1 MSNRTPFVPL
11 LLALFAAG
19 VHAQTTAK
27 ASRSSGSAINFENGI
42 KPLLSEYCFG
52 CHGNG
57 KKKGDIVLDQWNDEA
72 AAVHDAAT
80 WQRVLKM
87 IQDGEMPPE
96 SKPQPSAAERA
107 RLTKWIETKVFQ
119 FDCEHPDPGR
129 APIRRLNRAEY
140 NNTIRDLL
148 GVDFKPA
155 EDFPVDDSGHG
166 FDNMADALSMPPLMV
181 EKYLAAAEKIVNA
194 AFVLTIPP
202 STTNHFPVDALEL
215 GYNARQRGDGWV
227 FLNSVEE
234 DDVAVNFQSPIS
246 GEFAVR
252 VRAYAIQE
260 SSNAMMLTFMLGNQ
274 PVKSIPVATN
284 ATDPWIYETTMK
296 LALGTNRVRAVV
308 RRVKTGLPESEA
320 LRWKTGP
327 QQKGAVLVNWLEI
340 EGPEMIDPI
349 LPETHLRVFVTKSQ
363 IGTDYEIARDILG
376 RFASRA
382 FRRPATKPEVN
393 RLVHLAQEAWQRGE
407 TFEQGAARAIQA
419 TLVSPHFLFRS
430 TSLAAANVQTNDEN
444 ALKLPP
450 HLASSLSVKD
460 WKHDKEK
467 LVARKMENS
476 SNASTAKRNETRPQ
490 QTTPLPVDEFTLA
503 SRLSYFLWSSMPD
516 GRLFALAEK
525 NLLRTN
531 LEAEVRRMLGDAKSR
546 ALVDNFA
553 GQWLQIRNLEL
564 VTPDKELFPKF
575 DEELRR
581 AMRTETELL
590 FANVMQTDSSI
601 LDFLR
606 ADYTYVNERLAKHYG
621 LTGVKGPNFERVSL
635 SGTPRRGVLTHASVL
650 ALTSNPTRTSPVKRG
665 KWVIETLLNAPP
677 PPPPPGVPELKE
689 GKELTGTLRQRVEE
703 HRANPLCAS
712 CHARMDPIGFALENF
727 NAIGA
732 WRDQDGKEPIDST
745 SKLATGET
753 LRGSADLAMLLAE
766 QKKEQFARAF
776 AEKLLTYA
784 LGRGVELSDKC
795 ALDEITRTAA
805 AEDYRFSSFA
815 LAIAKSTPFQMQ
827 RASGKATLS
836 SARRRDE

>member
-1 MSNRTPFVPL
+1 M
-11 LLALFAAG
+11 
-19 VHAQTTAK
+19 
-27 ASRSSGSAINFENGI
+27 
-42 KPLLSEYCFG
+42 EYCFA

-57 KKKGDIVLDQWNDEA
+57 KKKGDVALDEWNDEA
-72 AAVHDAAT
+72 AAVHDPAI

-87 IQDGEMPPE
+87 IEDGAMPPE
-96 SKPQPSAAERA
+96 NKPQPSAAQRA
-107 RLTKWIETKVFQ
+107 QLTKWIETKVFQ

-166 FDNMADALSMPPLMV
+166 FDNMADTLSMAPLMV

-194 AFVLTIPP
+194 AFVLTTPP
-202 STTNHFPVDALEL
+202 STTNRYPVDVLEL

-227 FLNSVEE
+227 SLNSIEE
-234 DDVAVNFQSPIS
+234 DDVAVNFQSPIT

-252 VRAYAIQE
+252 VRAYAVQE
-260 SSNAMMLTFMLGNQ
+260 SSNAVMLTFMLGDH
-274 PVKSIPVATN
+274 PVKSLPMETN
-284 ATDPWIYETTMK
+284 AANPWIYETTMK

-308 RRVKTGLPESEA
+308 RRVKNGLPEAEA
-320 LRWKTGP
+320 LRWKSGP
-327 QQKGAVLVNWLEI
+327 QQKGSVLINWLEI
-340 EGPEMIDPI
+340 EGPTAIDPV
-349 LPETHLRVFVTKSQ
+349 LPETHRRVFVTKSQ

-376 RFASRA
+376 RFSARA
-382 FRRPATKPEVN
+382 FRRPVTSEEVE
-393 RLVHLAQEAWQRGE
+393 RLVRLAQESWQRGE
-407 TFEQGAARAIQA
+407 TFEQGVACAIQA
-419 TLVSPHFLFRS
+419 TLISPHFLFRS
-430 TSLAAANVQTNDEN
+430 ASVATAAHVQTNDEN

-460 WKHDKEK
+460 WKRDKDK
-467 LVARKMENS
+467 LTPKIQARPKS
-476 SNASTAKRNETRPQ
+476 AAPTKSETRQSAAPI
-490 QTTPLPVDEFTLA
+490 PVDEFTLA

-516 GRLFALAEK
+516 DRLFALAEK

-531 LEAEVRRMLGDAKSR
+531 VESEVRRMLGDAKSR

-581 AMRTETELL
+581 AMRTETEML

-601 LDFLR
+601 LDFLC

-621 LTGVKGPNFERVSL
+621 IAGIKGAEFERVSL
-635 SGTPRRGVLTHASVL
+635 AGTSRRGVLTHASIL

-727 NAIGA
+727 DAIGA
-732 WRDQDGKEPIDST
+732 WRDKDGKEPIDST
-745 SKLATGET
+745 GELATGET
-753 LRGSADLAMLLAE
+753 IRGATELATLLAE
-766 QKKEQFARAF
+766 RKKEQFVRAF
-776 AEKLLTYA
+776 TEKLLIFA
-784 LGRGVELSDKC
+784 LGRGAEFSDKC
-795 ALDEITRTAA
+795 ALNEITKATAKD
-805 AEDYRFSSFA
+805 DYRFSSVV
-815 LAIAKSTPFQMQ
+815 LAIVKSTPFQMRRPAEQ
-827 RASGKATLS
+827 VTPQ
-836 SARRRDE
+836 SAP

>member
-1 MSNRTPFVPL
+1 MLKGLIVL
-11 LLALFAAG
+11 LLALSIVSALADEP
-19 VHAQTTAK
+19 AQTLRTRNA
-27 ASRSSGSAINFENGI
+27 GGENFERNI

-57 KKKGDIVLDQWNDEA
+57 KKKGDIVLDQWRDET

-80 WQRVLKM
+80 WERVLKM
-87 IQDGEMPPE
+87 IQDGAMPPE
-96 SKPQPSAAERA
+96 NKPQLAATERA
-107 RLTKWIETKVFQ
+107 RLTKWIEAKVFQ

-140 NNTIRDLL
+140 NNTIRDLM

-155 EDFPVDDSGHG
+155 EDFPVDDSGYG

-194 AFVLTIPP
+194 AFVLTIPA
-202 STTNHFPVDALEL
+202 SATNRFPVDALEL

-234 DDVAVNFQSPIS
+234 DDVAVNFRSPIS

-260 SSNAMMLTFMLGNQ
+260 SSNAMMLTFMLGDQ
-274 PVKSIPVATN
+274 AVKTIPVATN
-284 ATDPWIYETTMK
+284 SANPWTYEATMK

-308 RRVKTGLPESEA
+308 RRVKTGLPETEA

-340 EGPEMIDPI
+340 EGPETIDPV
-349 LPETHLRVFVTKSQ
+349 LPETHRRVFVTKSE
-363 IGTDYEIARDILG
+363 IGTDHEIARDILG

-382 FRRPATKPEVN
+382 FRRPATSAEVN
-393 RLVHLAQEAWQRGE
+393 RLVQLAQEAWQRGE
-407 TFEQGAARAIQA
+407 TFEQGVARAIQA

-430 TSLAAANVQTNDEN
+430 TPVTAANVQTNDEN
-444 ALKLPP
+444 ALNLPP
-450 HLASSLSVKD
+450 HIASSLSVKD
-460 WKHDKEK
+460 WKRDKDK
-467 LVARKMENS
+467 LTARKTRNTS
-476 SNASTAKRNETRPQ
+476 KASADKRNETRAPQ
-490 QTTPLPVDEFTLA
+490 AGPFPVDEFTLA

-516 GRLFALAEK
+516 DRLFALAGK
-525 NLLRTN
+525 NLLRAN
-531 LEAEVRRMLGDAKSR
+531 LETEVRRMLGNAKAR

-621 LTGVKGPNFERVSL
+621 LTGVKGPEFERVSL
-635 SGTPRRGVLTHASVL
+635 RGTPRRGVLAHASIL

-677 PPPPPGVPELKE
+677 PPPPPDVPELKE
-689 GKELTGTLRQRVEE
+689 GKELTGTLRQRMEE

-727 NAIGA
+727 DAIGA
-732 WRDQDGKEPIDST
+732 WRDKDGKEPIDSAT
-745 SKLATGET
+745 ELATGET
-753 LRGSADLAMLLAE
+753 IRGSAELARLLAE
-766 QKKEQFARAF
+766 RKKEQFARAF
-776 AEKLLTYA
+776 AEKLLIYA

-795 ALDEITRTAA
+795 ALDEISGAA
-805 AEDYRFSSFA
+805 AVENYRFSSFA

-827 RASGKATLS
+827 RTLGRATLS
-836 SARRRDE
+836 SARRGEE

>member
-1 MSNRTPFVPL
+1 MSIRKPFALL
-11 LLALFAAG
+11 LLALCAAG
-19 VHAQTTAK
+19 VLAQTPMAK
-27 ASRSSGSAINFENGI
+27 ASRSSGSAISFDTGI
-42 KPLLSEYCFG
+42 KPLLSEYCFA

-72 AAVHDAAT
+72 AAVHDPAI

-87 IQDGEMPPE
+87 IQHGEMPPE
-96 SKPQPSAAERA
+96 NKPQPSAAERA
-107 RLTKWIETKVFQ
+107 RLMKWIETKVFQ

-202 STTNHFPVDALEL
+202 STTNHFPIDALEL

-227 FLNSVEE
+227 SLNSVEE

-260 SSNAMMLTFMLGNQ
+260 SSNAMMLTFMLGDQ
-274 PVKSIPVATN
+274 PVKSLSVQTN
-284 ATDPWIYETTMK
+284 AANPWVYETMMK
-296 LALGTNRVRAVV
+296 LALGTNRVRVVV
-308 RRVKTGLPESEA
+308 RRVKSGLSEA
-320 LRWKTGP
+320 EALKWKTGP

-340 EGPEMIDPI
+340 EGPETIDPI
-349 LPETHLRVFVTKSQ
+349 LPETHRRVFVTKSQ
-363 IGTDYEIARDILG
+363 IGTDHEIARDILG

-382 FRRPATKPEVN
+382 FRRPVTSAEVN
-393 RLVHLAQEAWQRGE
+393 RLVQLAQEAWQRGE
-407 TFEQGAARAIQA
+407 TFEQGVARAIQA
-419 TLVSPHFLFRS
+419 TLVSPYFLFRS
-430 TSLAAANVQTNDEN
+430 TSIATANVPTNDEN

-450 HLASSLSVKD
+450 HIASSLSVKD
-460 WKHDKEK
+460 WKREKDK
-467 LVARKMENS
+467 LVARKTENS
-476 SNASTAKRNETRPQ
+476 PKASADKRSETRQ
-490 QTTPLPVDEFTLA
+490 QQPKPFPVDEFTLA

-621 LTGVKGPNFERVSL
+621 VTGVKGPDFERVSL
-635 SGTPRRGVLTHASVL
+635 SGTPRRGVLTHASIL

-665 KWVIETLLNAPP
+665 KWVLETLLNAPP

-689 GKELTGTLRQRVEE
+689 GKELTGTLRQRMEE

-727 NAIGA
+727 DAIGA
-732 WRDQDGKEPIDST
+732 WRDQDGKEPIDASGE
-745 SKLATGET
+745 LATGET
-753 LRGSADLAMLLAE
+753 IRGSADLATLLVE
-766 QKKEQFARAF
+766 RKKEQFARAF
-776 AEKLLTYA
+776 AEKLLIYA

-795 ALDEITRTAA
+795 ALDEITRAAA
-805 AEDYRFSSFA
+805 AEDYRFSSVA
-815 LAIAKSTPFQMQ
+815 MAIVKSVPFQNQ
-827 RASGKATLS
+827 RGANAPPS
-836 SARRRDE
+836 RD